1 MDNNFW
7 NEKYSIEEYFYGLEP
22 NFFLK
27 EMSKQLPKE
36 SKILCICEG
45 EGRNAVFLATQG
57 HCVSAVDF
65 SEVAKNKALSLAYE
79 KKVKIDYHVCD
90 LSDFDF
96 GEQNW
101 DVVVSI
107 FAHLHPEK
115 RKKIYLSI
123 IKSLKTK
130 GLFIFEAYTVNQLKF
145 GTGGPRDAEL
155 MMSQQILKE
164 EMKGLEW
171 LNLVEGQKNLQE
183 GIGHSGESY
192 TIRGLGIKP

>member
-1 MDNNFW
+1 L
-7 NEKYSIEEYFYGLEP
+7 G
-22 NFFLK
+22 
-27 EMSKQLPKE
+27 
-36 SKILCICEG
+36 
-45 EGRNAVFLATQG
+45 
-57 HCVSAVDF
+57 
-65 SEVAKNKALSLAYE
+65 
-79 KKVKIDYHVCD
+79 
-90 LSDFDF
+90 
-96 GEQNW
+96 
-101 DVVVSI
+101 
-107 FAHLHPEK
+107 
-115 RKKIYLSI
+115 